1 MDIALLWNIWNGA
14 ELLPVILFSK
24 HVTVDVDDNGSF
36 SCYMQSMFGQKK
48 TSAYRNSLSDQR
60 DETPCPS
67 ETVFFVNSK
76 LFLPLN

>member
-36 SCYMQSMFGQKK
+36 SCYMQSMFGQKMD
-48 TSAYRNSLSDQR
+48 TNSLSDAPECKGIQKWK
-60 DETPCPS
+60 EINLKSFLKP
-67 ETVFFVNSK
+67 FF
-76 LFLPLN
+76 